1 MKNITGNTIVRRIA
15 LKGVALTAA
24 LLTLSACNLN
34 PQTNPMDGIGF
45 REARFQEISDMREY
59 RQCRDEGV
67 ELDAKARSSG
77 SAGQYLASAKLL
89 EKCETEVGQDAASLA
104 VDERMRAYALGI
116 QNYIKGGDLETAS
129 RNLARFKEAFA
140 GKDLYFTS
148 GASFTETMESI
159 LGQKRPGVIA
169 DLASLNVNNEL
180 KSEMRRMRYWK
191 RK

>member
-104 VDERMRAYALGI
+104 VDERMRAYALVI